1 MKIFEIEKNY
11 RQHRQRLSS
20 IASSNPKEKVTN
32 STAKNIQKINNF
44 KKNKVMSELFNHGE
58 KGKKIENDNQLLH
71 RTLIKV
77 YSRPGQ
83 TTISRTSSKQSIRS
97 TSSRDSKMK

>member
-1 MKIFEIEKNY
+1 
-11 RQHRQRLSS
+11 
-20 IASSNPKEKVTN
+20 
-32 STAKNIQKINNF
+32 
-44 KKNKVMSELFNHGE
+44 MSELFNHGE